1 MDDAF
6 QAYTDRLN
14 RGDRWKRRLHDQD
27 RERQSEMLSSSALRG
42 LQSKFTSFINERH
55 DEITGRGTQEEDVVN
70 ERLRPVVD
78 EGQGDEPTDENNG
91 MLIL

>member
-1 MDDAF
+1 
-6 QAYTDRLN
+6 
-14 RGDRWKRRLHDQD
+14 
-27 RERQSEMLSSSALRG
+27 